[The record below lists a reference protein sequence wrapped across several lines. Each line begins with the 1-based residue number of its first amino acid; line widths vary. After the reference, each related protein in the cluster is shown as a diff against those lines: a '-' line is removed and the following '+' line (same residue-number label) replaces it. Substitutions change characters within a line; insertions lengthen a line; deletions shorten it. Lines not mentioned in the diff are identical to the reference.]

1 MPKHSTSKLN
11 TRNSLISLIASIL
24 LVLFS
29 FSSSHA
35 DEALKLMAWNVEHLN
50 EANNTGCV
58 PREDGDYQIISEHL
72 NKIDPDVVAFQ
83 EVETATAA
91 ARIFNPAQWN
101 IVFSSRPNTGQLR
114 ECWQEEGKYLRHLGT
129 GFAIKKGIE
138 YARNPDFKALGL
150 EDQFQRWGT
159 DITLKS
165 GSGAKLRLLSIHLR
179 SGCWG
184 PPQDAQPA
192 NACPQLHQQS
202 KLLADWVEARSNE
215 DIPFAILGDFNRR
228 LALEND
234 WMWNDLNESL
244 PSVLLLLDQGVGAKC
259 DPRYKD
265 FIDHIVLDHRA
276 FKMYQQD
283 SFREIPRDGE
293 HPDHC
298 AITALMRL

>member
-1 MPKHSTSKLN
+1 MPKTSTSKLN
-11 TRNSLISLIASIL
+11 TPSSLIFWIASI
-24 LVLFS
+24 VFTLFS
-29 FSSSHA
+29 FSSSYA

-58 PREDGDYQIISEHL
+58 PREDGDYQTISEHL
-72 NKIDPDVVAFQ
+72 NKINPDVVAFQ

-91 ARIFNPAQWN
+91 ARIFDPEQWN
-101 IVFSSRPNTGQLR
+101 IVFSSRPNTGPLR

-129 GFAIKKGIE
+129 GFALKKGIE
-138 YARNPDFKALGL
+138 YERNPDFDALGL

-165 GSGAKLRLLSIHLR
+165 GSETKLRLLSIHLR

-202 KLLADWVEARSNE
+202 KRLADWIKARSDE

-234 WMWNDLNESL
+234 WMWADLNAGL

-276 FKMYQQD
+276 FTMYQQD